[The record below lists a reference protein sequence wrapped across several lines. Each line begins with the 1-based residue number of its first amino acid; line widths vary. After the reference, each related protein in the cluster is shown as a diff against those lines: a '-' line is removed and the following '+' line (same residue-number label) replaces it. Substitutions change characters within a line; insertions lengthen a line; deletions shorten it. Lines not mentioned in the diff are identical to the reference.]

1 VKCKKASFDRST
13 FLHGKI
19 CTFLIEPERF
29 TNMIRRNRFFVA
41 IRGSLAVTIFA
52 QYLIWHYLA
61 NIGAPAENQTLLYD
75 CSFNAVVHGL
85 EERLHLPY
93 EGRQS
98 ADDGRHG
105 GGARAA
111 SYEAEELFG
120 PAGAGRSKL
129 RGGALHRIYQEL
141 ATHR

>member
-1 VKCKKASFDRST
+1 VRCKKASFDRST
-13 FLHGKI
+13 FLHGRI

-29 TNMIRRNRFFVA
+29 CEHDSQKLLL
-41 IRGSLAVTIFA
+41 RGSVTVFA
-52 QYLIWHYLA
+52 KYPIALSNIHSA
-61 NIGAPAENQTLLYD
+61 NIGAPAEGQTLLYD

-85 EERLHLPY
+85 EEGLHLSH

-111 SYEAEELFG
+111 SYEAEELLG
-120 PAGAGRSKL
+120 PASAGRSKL

>member
-1 VKCKKASFDRST
+1 M
-13 FLHGKI
+13 
-19 CTFLIEPERF
+19 
-29 TNMIRRNRFFVA
+29 NIR
-41 IRGSLAVTIFA
+41 
-52 QYLIWHYLA
+52 
-61 NIGAPAENQTLLYD
+61 APAEGQTLLYD
-75 CSFNAVVHGL
+75 YSFDAVVHGF
-85 EERLHLPY
+85 EEGLHLSY

-111 SYEAEELFG
+111 SYETEELLG
-120 PAGAGRSKL
+120 SAGAGRSKL